1 MKKTTVITFPCN
13 NYIHVYTE
21 KSGLI
26 PRLPYKSHN
35 SIKDAKKYLKET
47 RNISDI
53 KVIEK

>member
-1 MKKTTVITFPCN
+1 MKKTTVITYPCN
-13 NYIHVYTE
+13 NYIHVYGE

-26 PRLPYKSHN
+26 PRLPYKLHN

-53 KVIEK
+53 KVIKK